1 MVINKS
7 KNKVSISV
15 ELGAS
20 KYEVVLNNRFV
31 VWSKNRWDFV
41 QKSIR
46 EYFIDYGKRGCY
58 LDAESIY
65 RENTTLWKEMSEIKQ
80 RFYLQNLSNIDVWDL
95 SLIFPDVEFNDNTE
109 TVAREIE
116 TVWKEE
122 KITDIGVKI
131 YDNETGSIKS
141 IQNV

>member
-7 KNKVSISV
+7 KNKVSIIV
-15 ELGAS
+15 EFGGS
-20 KYEVVLNNRFV
+20 KYEVELNNRFV
-31 VWSKNRWDFV
+31 VWRKSRWDFV
-41 QKSIR
+41 KKSIR

-65 RENTTLWKEMSEIKQ
+65 RENTTLLIMSERTQ

-95 SLIFPDVEFNDNTE
+95 SLIFPDIEFNDNTE
-109 TVAREIE
+109 TLAQEIE
-116 TVWKEE
+116 TVWKAD

-131 YDNETGSIKS
+131 YDNDTRSIKS

>member
-7 KNKVSISV
+7 KNKVSIIV
-15 ELGAS
+15 ELGGS
-20 KYEVVLNNRFV
+20 KYKVELNNRFV
-31 VWSKNRWDFV
+31 VWRKSRWDFV
-41 QKSIR
+41 KERIR

-65 RENTTLWKEMSEIKQ
+65 REKVPISKMSDRNQ
-80 RFYLQNLSNIDVWDL
+80 RLYLQNLSNIDVWDL

-109 TVAREIE
+109 TLAQEIE
-116 TVWKEE
+116 TVWKAE

-131 YDNETGSIKS
+131 YDNDTRSIKS

>member
-7 KNKVSISV
+7 KNKVSIIV
-15 ELGAS
+15 ELGVS
-20 KYEVVLNNRFV
+20 KYEVELNNRFV
-31 VWSKNRWDFV
+31 VWYKNRWDLV

-65 RENTTLWKEMSEIKQ
+65 RGNTTLPKMSERTQ
-80 RFYLQNLSNIDVWDL
+80 QFYLRNLSNIDVWDL
-95 SLIFPDVEFNDNTE
+95 SLIFPEVEFNDNTE
-109 TVAREIE
+109 TLAKEIE

-131 YDNETGSIKS
+131 YDNSTRAIKS

>member
-7 KNKVSISV
+7 KNKVSIIV
-15 ELGAS
+15 ELGVS
-20 KYEVVLNNRFV
+20 KYEVELNNRFV
-31 VWSKNRWDFV
+31 VWYKNRWDLV
-41 QKSIR
+41 QKSIL

-65 RENTTLWKEMSEIKQ
+65 RENTTLPKMSERTQ
-80 RFYLQNLSNIDVWDL
+80 RFYLRNLSNIDVWDL
-95 SLIFPDVEFNDNTE
+95 SLIFTDVEFNDNTE
-109 TVAREIE
+109 TLAQEIE

-131 YDNETGSIKS
+131 YDNEKRSIKS

>member
-7 KNKVSISV
+7 KNKVSIIV
-15 ELGAS
+15 ELGVS
-20 KYEVVLNNRFV
+20 KYEVELNNRFV
-31 VWSKNRWDFV
+31 VWYKNRWDIV

-58 LDAESIY
+58 LDAETIY
-65 RENTTLWKEMSEIKQ
+65 RENTTLPKMSERTQ
-80 RFYLQNLSNIDVWDL
+80 RFYLRNLSNIDVWDL

-109 TVAREIE
+109 TLAQEIE
-116 TVWKEE
+116 TVWKAE

-131 YDNETGSIKS
+131 YDNEKRSIKS

>member
-7 KNKVSISV
+7 KNKVSIIV
-15 ELGAS
+15 ELGVS
-20 KYEVVLNNRFV
+20 KYEVELNNRFV
-31 VWSKNRWDFV
+31 VWTKNRWDFV

-65 RENTTLWKEMSEIKQ
+65 RENIPISKMSDRNQ
-80 RFYLQNLSNIDVWDL
+80 RLYLQNLSNIDVWDL

-109 TVAREIE
+109 TLAQEIE
-116 TVWKEE
+116 TIWKAE

-131 YDNETGSIKS
+131 YDNDTRSIKS

>member
-7 KNKVSISV
+7 KNKVSIIV
-15 ELGAS
+15 EFGGS
-20 KYEVVLNNRFV
+20 KYEVELNNRFV
-31 VWSKNRWDFV
+31 IWSKNRWDFV
-41 QKSIR
+41 QKRIR

-65 RENTTLWKEMSEIKQ
+65 REKIPIPQMHEITK

-109 TVAREIE
+109 TLAQEIE
-116 TVWKEE
+116 TVWKAE

-131 YDNETGSIKS
+131 
-141 IQNV
+141 

>member
-7 KNKVSISV
+7 KNKVSIIV

-20 KYEVVLNNRFV
+20 KYEVELNNRFV
-31 VWSKNRWDFV
+31 VWYKNRWDLV

-58 LDAESIY
+58 LDAETVY
-65 RENTTLWKEMSEIKQ
+65 RENTTLPKMSERVQ
-80 RFYLQNLSNIDVWDL
+80 RFYLRNLSNIDVWDL

-109 TVAREIE
+109 TLAQEIE

-131 YDNETGSIKS
+131 YDNEKRAIKS

>member
-7 KNKVSISV
+7 KNKVSIIV
-15 ELGAS
+15 ELGVS
-20 KYEVVLNNRFV
+20 KYEVELNNRFV
-31 VWSKNRWDFV
+31 VWYKNRWDFV

-46 EYFIDYGKRGCY
+46 EYFIDYGMKGCY
-58 LDAESIY
+58 LDAETIY
-65 RENTTLWKEMSEIKQ
+65 RENTTLPKMSERTQ
-80 RFYLQNLSNIDVWDL
+80 RFYLRNLSNIDIWDL

-109 TVAREIE
+109 ILTQEIE

-131 YDNETGSIKS
+131 YDNEKRSIKS

>member
-7 KNKVSISV
+7 KNKVSIIV
-15 ELGAS
+15 ELGVS
-20 KYEVVLNNRFV
+20 KYEVELNNRFV
-31 VWSKNRWDFV
+31 VWYKNRWDLV

-46 EYFIDYGKRGCY
+46 EYFIDYGKKGCY

-65 RENTTLWKEMSEIKQ
+65 RENTTLPKMSERTQ
-80 RFYLQNLSNIDVWDL
+80 RFYLRNLSNIDVWDL

-109 TVAREIE
+109 TLAQEIE

-122 KITDIGVKI
+122 KITDIGVKV
-131 YDNETGSIKS
+131 YDNNTRTIKS

>member
-7 KNKVSISV
+7 KNKVSIIV
-15 ELGAS
+15 ELGVS
-20 KYEVVLNNRFV
+20 KYEVELNNRFV
-31 VWSKNRWDFV
+31 VWYKNRWDLV
-41 QKSIR
+41 QKSTR
-46 EYFIDYGKRGCY
+46 EYFIDYGKKGCY

-65 RENTTLWKEMSEIKQ
+65 RENTTLPKMSERVQ
-80 RFYLQNLSNIDVWDL
+80 RFYLRNLSNIDVWDL

-109 TVAREIE
+109 TLAQEIE

-131 YDNETGSIKS
+131 YDNEKRSIKS

>member
-7 KNKVSISV
+7 KNKIQIIVD
-15 ELGAS
+15 LGVS
-20 KYEVVLNNRFV
+20 KYEVELNNRFV
-31 VWSKNRWDFV
+31 VWYKNRWDLV

-46 EYFIDYGKRGCY
+46 EYFIDYGKKGCY

-65 RENTTLWKEMSEIKQ
+65 RENTTLPKMSERSQ
-80 RFYLQNLSNIDVWDL
+80 RFYLRNLSNIDVWDL

-109 TVAREIE
+109 TLAQEIE
-116 TVWKEE
+116 TVWKAE

-131 YDNETGSIKS
+131 YDNEKRSIKS

>member
-7 KNKVSISV
+7 KNKVSIIV
-15 ELGAS
+15 ELGVS
-20 KYEVVLNNRFV
+20 KYEVELNNRFV
-31 VWSKNRWDFV
+31 VWYKNRWDLV

-58 LDAESIY
+58 LDAETIY
-65 RENTTLWKEMSEIKQ
+65 RENTTLPIMSERTQ
-80 RFYLQNLSNIDVWDL
+80 RFYLRNISNIDVWDL

-109 TVAREIE
+109 TLAQEIE
-116 TVWKEE
+116 TVWKAE

-131 YDNETGSIKS
+131 YDNNTRAIKS